1 MSFRGFFIFVD
12 LDNTRGDFKN
22 KKSLSHS
29 PMIGSIFASR
39 QSWMLFVQIAVRNRS
54 ISCVK
59 KCTGTKSRPIA

>member
-1 MSFRGFFIFVD
+1 MSFSFFLSFFFD
-12 LDNTRGDFKN
+12 LDNRDDEKKN
-22 KKSLSHS
+22 S

-59 KCTGTKSRPIA
+59 KCTGMKRRPTA